1 MSKMKKVLS
10 MALVVTLT
18 AGIAISGTMAYLTS
32 QDSDVNVMTLGN
44 VKIAQHEYQRVTS
57 DDGEYVTNEIDGQN
71 SYRLEAFKQGKALL
85 PIVGDPSL
93 SSKDPAYAGWDN
105 TTVRMSQV
113 GSYGGMQ
120 VFAGK
125 NAQDKFV
132 TVENTGKT
140 DAYVRTLVAIEV
152 GATDGTLIGTSYH
165 TTWTSNY
172 IGIIN
177 IDDNNYKLTEYVY
190 AGANG
195 TRHDN
200 GVLPAGDT
208 SYPNL
213 SQVYLKSEATNEDM
227 EAIDGNGNGTLDI
240 LVFSQAVQAAGF
252 DNATTALD
260 AAFGDITINNHP
272 WANTVICVDEAWYQ
286 NLTATEP
293 YIIDG
298 EGKTVVGVVSSVDA
312 FQWSDDGKI
321 PVMSTIFSSANQ
333 TGAKVTVND
342 ITFTG
347 TMSSVMAG
355 QYVDPSSDW
364 YNTEFN
370 NVNIVDAEV
379 VSFSADISPALTVYG
394 KMTMK
399 DCKVTGTTLSALDT
413 DPMWHVYDVALVNN
427 SVTVMN
433 DCEIGSINFWAKAKL
448 TLNDTTVDTI
458 VVRADMNTSP
468 NSGIYVVAGYT
479 VGTIDLSAVTNSSK
493 VNITIAE
500 GGSVGA
506 FVDNGVSYDSI
517 EAWKAA
523 Q

>member
-1 MSKMKKVLS
+1 MSKFKKVLS

-44 VKIAQHEYQRVTS
+44 VEIKQHEYQRVVN
-57 DDGEYVTNEIDGQN
+57 DDGTYPIKTIDGKT
-71 SYRLEAFKQGKALL
+71 SYLLEAFEQGKPLY
-85 PIVGDPSL
+85 PVIEN
-93 SSKDPAYAGWDN
+93 PATSGWDAN
-105 TTVRMSQV
+105 ATVRMSQV
-113 GSYGGMQ
+113 DSYGGMS
-120 VFAGK
+120 VFATP

-140 DAYVRTLVAIEV
+140 DAYVRTLVALEA
-152 GATDGTLIGTSYH
+152 GDGDISLIGTNYH
-165 TTWTSNY
+165 QGAWQSNN
-172 IGIIN
+172 IGEITVDGNKYFLI
-177 IDDNNYKLTEYVY
+177 EYVY
-190 AGANG
+190 TGAQPSDGSWRHENG
-195 TRHDN
+195 I
-200 GVLPAGDT
+200 LPAGDT
-208 SYPNL
+208 TYNNL
-213 SQVYLKSEATNEDM
+213 AQVYLKAEATNEDC
-227 EAIDGNGNGTLDI
+227 EALDGNNSGTYDI

-252 DNATTALD
+252 ADAETALN
-260 AAFGDITINNHP
+260 AAFGDITTTNHP
-272 WANTVICVDEAWYQ
+272 WANTAIVVDKAYYQ
-286 NLTATEP
+286 NLTATDA
-293 YIIDG
+293 YTVDG
-298 EGKTVVGVVSSVDA
+298 KGKTIVGAVSSVDA

-321 PVMSTIFSSANQ
+321 PAMSTIFSSADR
-333 TGAKVTVND
+333 TGDKVTVKD

-355 QYVDPSSDW
+355 QYVDTNSNW

-379 VSFSADISPALTVYG
+379 VSFSAGISPALTVYG
-394 KMTMK
+394 NMTMN

-413 DPMWHVYDVALVNN
+413 DPMWPVYDVALVNS

-458 VVRADMNTSP
+458 VVRANMNTS
-468 NSGIYVVAGYT
+468 SSCGIYVGAGSR
-479 VGTIDLSAVTNSSK
+479 VGTIDLSAVTNSGK

-500 GGSVGA
+500 DGSVGA